1 MVSCAVKLM
10 TDNLRRAEPTDA
22 AEIVTCIDAAYAPW
36 FAAGL
41 QLPDVSGGV
50 EQDIRENLVWVI
62 GHDDRITGCLI
73 AAAGEKAW
81 HLMNVAVH
89 PEFAGQGL
97 GKRLIATCVDA
108 AKHAGAEQ
116 LLLAT
121 HAEMPA
127 NVALY
132 SRLGWVIT
140 EKTETRIRMSRT
152 LSRE

>member
-1 MVSCAVKLM
+1 M
-10 TDNLRRAEPTDA
+10 TQDLRRAEPTDA
-22 AEIVTCIDAAYAPW
+22 AEIVACIDAAYAPW

-50 EQDIRENLVWVI
+50 EQDIRENPVWVI
-62 GHDDRITGCLI
+62 KHDDRIAGCLI
-73 AAAGEKAW
+73 ALAGDTAW

-89 PEFAGQGL
+89 PDFAGQGL
-97 GKRLIATCVDA
+97 GKHLIAACVDA
-108 AKHAGAEQ
+108 AKQAGAEQ

-152 LSRE
+152 FTDD

>member
-1 MVSCAVKLM
+1 M
-10 TDNLRRAEPTDA
+10 TDNLRRAELTDA
-22 AEIVTCIDAAYAPW
+22 AEIVACIDAAYAPW

-41 QLPDVSGGV
+41 QLPDVSGGIA
-50 EQDIRENLVWVI
+50 QDIRENLVWVI
-62 GHDDRITGCLI
+62 EHEDRIAGCLI
-73 AAAGEKAW
+73 AVTGEKTW

-89 PEFAGQGL
+89 PDFAGQGL
-97 GKRLIATCVDA
+97 GKRLIAACVDA
-108 AKHAGAEQ
+108 AKHAGAVQ

-152 LSRE
+152 FTDD

>member
-1 MVSCAVKLM
+1 M
-10 TDNLRRAEPTDA
+10 TQDLRRAEPTDA
-22 AEIVTCIDAAYAPW
+22 AEIVACIDAAYAPW

-62 GHDDRITGCLI
+62 AQSGQITGCLI
-73 AAAGEKAW
+73 AVTDDKVW
-81 HLMNVAVH
+81 HLANVAVH
-89 PEFAGQGL
+89 PDFAGQGL

-108 AKHAGAEQ
+108 AHKAGAQQ

-121 HAEMPA
+121 HAGMPA

-132 SRLGWVIT
+132 SRLGWVVT
-140 EKTETRIRMSRT
+140 EQTKTRIRMSRN
-152 LSRE
+152 LSDDMPDRRKTK

>member
-1 MVSCAVKLM
+1 M
-10 TDNLRRAEPTDA
+10 TQDLRRAEPTDA
-22 AEIVTCIDAAYAPW
+22 AEIVACIDAAYAPW

-50 EQDIRENLVWVI
+50 EQDLRENLVWVI
-62 GHDDRITGCLI
+62 EREGRIAGCLI
-73 AAAGEKAW
+73 AVAGDKAW
-81 HLMNVAVH
+81 HLANVAVH
-89 PEFAGQGL
+89 PDFAGQGL
-97 GKRLIATCVDA
+97 GKRLIAVCVDA
-108 AKHAGAEQ
+108 AQKMGAEH

-140 EKTETRIRMSRT
+140 DQTETRIRMSRQLT
-152 LSRE
+152 RD